1 MTNDFFP
8 VVSADSDH
16 RLLSGNPSGCWGQ
29 STIWMPLRALGQVGL
44 ISRAAKRRQR
54 VSKQGSLDTSDL
66 SPLRG
71 SITRDDLTQGSQS
84 LGPGLNS
91 DRCSAAQWIFS
102 QSRDGM

>member
-1 MTNDFFP
+1 
-8 VVSADSDH
+8 
-16 RLLSGNPSGCWGQ
+16 
-29 STIWMPLRALGQVGL
+29 MPLRALGQVGL

-84 LGPGLNS
+84 LALGLTLI
-91 DRCSAAQWIFS
+91 AAPQLNEFLVKAE
-102 QSRDGM
+102 ME